1 MDFRTATYW
10 HQGLFLQPQ
19 HLQRQDL
26 HQQFLQKPLYDLSTP
41 HAWGVGKLEF
51 APDGLAAQ
59 HIDIRDAQLIF
70 RPNTYV
76 EFPGNALIAP
86 RDFSTAWTDTDQ
98 PLDVYLGLRKLAI
111 AQPNVTVV
119 DAFEDA
125 TNALTRYASQADG
138 QETPDLYGDGP
149 VAQVP
154 ILMHIVRV
162 FFGTELD
169 ALDDYDLIPI
179 GQLQRI
185 NDTVQFSATVMPPC
199 YRLSGSTILPN
210 LLRDIRDELSGR
222 MRQLA
227 EYKVPQDLQQQE
239 LDPGYFMLM
248 QALQALNRQVPAL
261 THLAET
267 PQVHP
272 WTVYGALRSC
282 VGELSTFSEHYD
294 ALGRRRDLPADEG
307 LPAYD
312 HLQPYAC
319 FQAAR
324 HLISRLLN
332 DISAGP
338 EFRVTLEPVDN
349 YRVASIA
356 RDHFAARNRFYLML
370 QFAKKWDG
378 TTQDFL
384 RLARLAAPHALP
396 GLIDHALPGIDLID
410 ISSPPQGMPK
420 RANARYFRIEQ
431 MSAEWE
437 QIVQAAE
444 IGLFWADAPDD
455 LRAQIIVLRG

>member
-26 HQQFLQKPLYDLSTP
+26 HLQFLQKPLYQLASP
-41 HAWGVGKLEF
+41 YGWGVGSLEF
-51 APDGLAAQ
+51 APEGLVAR
-59 HIDIRDAQLIF
+59 HIDVREAQLIF

-76 EFPGNALIAP
+76 EFPGNAIIAP
-86 RDFSTAWTDTDQ
+86 RSFETVWTDTNQ
-98 PLDVYLGLRKLAI
+98 PLDIYLGLKKLAV
-111 AQPNVTVV
+111 AYPNVTVV
-119 DAFEDA
+119 DAFDDA
-125 TNALTRYASQADG
+125 ALASTRYASQADG

-154 ILMHIVRV
+154 IIKHIVRV
-162 FFGTELD
+162 FFGPELD

-179 GQLQRI
+179 GQLQRT
-185 NDTVQFSATVMPPC
+185 NDVIQFNSNHVPPC
-199 YRLSGSTILPN
+199 YHLSGSATLQN
-210 LLRDIRDELSGR
+210 LLRDIRDDLSGR

-227 EYKVPQDLQQQE
+227 EYKIPADLQQE
-239 LDPGYFMLM
+239 LDASYFTLM
-248 QALQALNRQVPAL
+248 QALQALNRQVPSL

-267 PQVHP
+267 PQIHP
-272 WTVYGALRSC
+272 WEIYGVLRGC
-282 VGELSTFSEHYD
+282 VGELSTFSEAFD
-294 ALGRRRDLPADEG
+294 ALGRRRDQPNDTG

-312 HLQPYAC
+312 HLNQQAC
-319 FQAAR
+319 FLSAR
-324 HLISRLLN
+324 QLISRLLN

-338 EFRVTLEPVDN
+338 EFRVTLEPMDD

-370 QFAKKWDG
+370 QSTKKWDSSV
-378 TTQDFL
+378 QDFL
-384 RLARLAAPHALP
+384 RLARLAAPKALP
-396 GLIDHALPGIDLID
+396 SLIDHALPGTDLIEL
-410 ISSPPQGMPK
+410 SAPPQGIPK